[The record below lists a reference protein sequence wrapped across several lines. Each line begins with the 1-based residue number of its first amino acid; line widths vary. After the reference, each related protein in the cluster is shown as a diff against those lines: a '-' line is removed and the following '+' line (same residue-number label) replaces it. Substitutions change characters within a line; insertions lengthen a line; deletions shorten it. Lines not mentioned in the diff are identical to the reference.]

1 MSFLCV
7 ALYAC
12 TALLDQGY
20 GWGLNGM
27 CTTAIMMHIA
37 MCTCNCMHCL
47 LRLSLAAAIL
57 NEGLCC
63 QDSAS

>member
-7 ALYAC
+7 ALHGC

-27 CTTAIMMHIA
+27 CTIAIMM
-37 MCTCNCMHCL
+37 CSCNCMHCL